1 MGDVRS
7 RLRRHPRLCVVAVE
21 LHVENPAVQGP
32 VRRHRRHEPFS
43 HPRRA
48 DRRVPRIRQ
57 WRRGDGAARGRTG
70 PHDKGIQTLDRLA
83 RGAAGNHRLS
93 GAAKGL
99 AREKGG
105 LKNMNQRTV
114 AKDDHRENSAAY
126 QHILYEVS
134 DKIATITLHR
144 PDRMNAWTPIMER
157 DVRHAMETAAADDN
171 VRVIVLTG
179 SGRAFCAGADME
191 ALKGLDPND
200 IRRAES
206 VPPFDMNRRA
216 DCQTRYAYYP
226 SIPKPVI
233 GMLNGAA
240 AGIGLVHALYCDLR
254 FAADNAVFTTAFSR
268 RGLIAEHGISWM
280 LPRIVGHAN
289 ALDLLM
295 SARRV
300 SSDEALRIG
309 LVNRLYPPEQLREQ
323 TYAYARDLADFVSP
337 SAIAVIKRQLYDVPF
352 QTLAEATIDANR
364 EMAVALRG
372 SDFRE
377 GVASFM
383 EKRPPRFTGK

>member
-1 MGDVRS
+1 
-7 RLRRHPRLCVVAVE
+7 
-21 LHVENPAVQGP
+21 
-32 VRRHRRHEPFS
+32 
-43 HPRRA
+43 
-48 DRRVPRIRQ
+48 
-57 WRRGDGAARGRTG
+57 
-70 PHDKGIQTLDRLA
+70 
-83 RGAAGNHRLS
+83 
-93 GAAKGL
+93 
-99 AREKGG
+99 
-105 LKNMNQRTV
+105 MN
-114 AKDDHRENSAAY
+114 Y

-134 DKIATITLHR
+134 DKIATITLNR
-144 PDRMNAWTPIMER
+144 PDRMNAWTAIMER
-157 DVRHAMETAAADDN
+157 DVRHAMETASADDN

-179 SGRAFCAGADME
+179 AGRAFCAGADME
-191 ALKGLDPND
+191 ALKGIDPNE

-206 VPPFDMNRRA
+206 TPPFDMNRRPDWQA
-216 DCQTRYAYYP
+216 RYAYYP
-226 SIPKPVI
+226 AIPKPVI
-233 GMLNGAA
+233 GMLNGAT

-254 FAADNAVFTTAFSR
+254 FAADNTVFTTAFAR

-300 SSDEALRIG
+300 TSDEALRIG
-309 LVNRLYPPEQLREQ
+309 LVNRLYPPDQLREQ

-337 SAIAVIKRQLYDVPF
+337 SAISVIKRQLYDVPF

-364 EMAVALRG
+364 EMQIALKG
-372 SDFRE
+372 SDFQE

>member
-1 MGDVRS
+1 MGRS
-7 RLRRHPRLCVVAVE
+7 
-21 LHVENPAVQGP
+21 
-32 VRRHRRHEPFS
+32 
-43 HPRRA
+43 
-48 DRRVPRIRQ
+48 
-57 WRRGDGAARGRTG
+57 
-70 PHDKGIQTLDRLA
+70 
-83 RGAAGNHRLS
+83 
-93 GAAKGL
+93 GL
-99 AREKGG
+99 
-105 LKNMNQRTV
+105 T
-114 AKDDHRENSAAY
+114 Y
-126 QHILYEVS
+126 QHILYEVG
-134 DKIATITLHR
+134 DKIATITLNR

-157 DVRHAMETAAADDN
+157 DVRHAMAAAAADEN

-179 SGRAFCAGADME
+179 ARAKRAPGADMD
-191 ALKGLDPND
+191 ALKGLDPED
-200 IRRAES
+200 IRRGQS
-206 VPPFDMNRRA
+206 LPPFDMNRRP
-216 DCQTRYAYYP
+216 DWQTRYGYYP

-233 GMLNGAA
+233 GMLDGAT
-240 AGIGLVHALYCDLR
+240 AGIGLVHALYCDVR
-254 FAADNAVFTTAFSR
+254 FAADNTVFTTAFSR

-309 LVNRLYPPEQLREQ
+309 LVNRLYPPDQLREH
-323 TYAYARDLADFVSP
+323 TFAYARDLADFVSP

-364 EMAVALRG
+364 EMVIALRG

-383 EKRPPRFTGK
+383 EKRPPKFTGK

>member
-1 MGDVRS
+1 MS
-7 RLRRHPRLCVVAVE
+7 T
-21 LHVENPAVQGP
+21 
-32 VRRHRRHEPFS
+32 
-43 HPRRA
+43 A
-48 DRRVPRIRQ
+48 D
-57 WRRGDGAARGRTG
+57 
-70 PHDKGIQTLDRLA
+70 
-83 RGAAGNHRLS
+83 
-93 GAAKGL
+93 
-99 AREKGG
+99 
-105 LKNMNQRTV
+105 
-114 AKDDHRENSAAY
+114 Y

-134 DKIATITLHR
+134 DKIATITLNR
-144 PDRMNAWTPIMER
+144 PDRMNAWTAIMER
-157 DVRHAMETAAADDN
+157 DVRHAMETAAADDE

-179 SGRAFCAGADME
+179 AGRAVFAGA
-191 ALKGLDPND
+191 GLGGVRGVGPHKH
-200 IRRAES
+200 RR
-206 VPPFDMNRRA
+206 PDW
-216 DCQTRYAYYP
+216 QTRYAFYP

-233 GMLNGAA
+233 GMLNGAT

-254 FAADNAVFTTAFSR
+254 FAADNTVVTTAFAR

-289 ALDLLM
+289 AMDLLM

-300 SSDEALRIG
+300 SSEEALRIG
-309 LVNRLYPPEQLREQ
+309 LVNRLYPVDQLREQ

-337 SAIAVIKRQLYDVPF
+337 SASAVIKRQLYDVPF